1 MENWEKS
8 KEYSEKKEW
17 LNSKVIKLLDKI
29 NTKISRITSRNIN
42 FYKELLWLDIN
53 TLNWKNILNVW
64 AWNSKIDEELNKIW
78 INPSLF
84 VNTDLKSKKWVIADM
99 RKLPFINDSFDD
111 LLYLWSISW
120 ILYNNDKIKAL
131 EEALRVTKEWW
142 NIFIYPVVIS
152 DENYENINQF
162 TNIKIN
168 EVNLNIIFRNIGE
181 NSITKKICQYELLL
195 VDSYY
200 KYSKKI
206 RWYKTVRIKIIKNEN
221 YIEEF
226 EEFKKLIG
234 LWKIII

>member
-99 RKLPFINDSFDD
+99 RSLAFMDESFDN

-120 ILYNNDKIKAL
+120 LLYDNDKIKAL

-142 NIFIYPVVIS
+142 NIIYIS
-152 DENYENINQF
+152 SCNRQP
-162 TNIKIN
+162 
-168 EVNLNIIFRNIGE
+168 
-181 NSITKKICQYELLL
+181 
-195 VDSYY
+195 
-200 KYSKKI
+200 
-206 RWYKTVRIKIIKNEN
+206 
-221 YIEEF
+221 
-226 EEFKKLIG
+226 
-234 LWKIII
+234 